1 MHLPL
6 KIHSIREEN
15 PTFRTYVFKHDLRAK
30 PGQFVM
36 VWLPGVDEVPMSVGW
51 QNENELWIGI
61 SKVGDCTTAI
71 FDQIKVGDRLG
82 IRGPFG
88 KGFEIKKGTKKIILV
103 GGGFGTPPLLFLA
116 KEARSKKIETTVI
129 LGARSKQQIL
139 YEKEFK
145 KLGCEVLVSTDDGS
159 QGHRGFCTEI
169 LEKSITRGKTDCVYT
184 CGPEKMMKKVAEIAY
199 DFGINSQVSLERHM
213 KCGFGICGQCCID
226 GKGLRVC
233 KDGPVFD
240 SKDVLKFEEFGKYSR
255 TASGKRVEFK

>member
-6 KIHSIREEN
+6 KVHRIREEN
-15 PTFRTYVFKHDLRAK
+15 PTFRTYIFKHDLRAK

-51 QNENELWIGI
+51 QDEKELWIGI
-61 SKVGDCTTAI
+61 SKAGDCTTAI
-71 FDQIKVGDRLG
+71 FDQIKAGDRLG

-88 KGFEIKKGTKKIILV
+88 KGFELRKRTKKIILV

-116 KEARSKKIETTVI
+116 KEARSKKMEVTVI
-129 LGARSKQQIL
+129 LGAKTAEQIL

-145 KLGCEVLVSTDDGS
+145 DLGCKVLNSTNHHGKKA
-159 QGHRGFCTEI
+159 HATEM
-169 LEKSITRGKTDCVYT
+169 LEELMEKGKIDCVYT
-184 CGPEKMMKKVAEIAY
+184 CGPELMMKKVAEIAY
-199 DFGINSQVSLERHM
+199 DYGIDSQVSLERHM

-233 KDGPVFD
+233 KDGPVFEG
-240 SKDVLKFEEFGKYSR
+240 KEVLKFEEFGKYARS
-255 TASGKRVEFK
+255 ASGKKVEFK